1 MQYVLW
7 LTTGKQTLNM
17 FRTLN
22 GQIAPM
28 GEDNVVVMLILE
40 LVLKLKVYV
49 QEMLLSVQFQ

>member
-17 FRTLN
+17 FRTFN

-40 LVLKLKVYV
+40 LVLKFKVYV